1 MEEILTP
8 STIKLEKEE
17 GNEAVFVVEPCFP
30 GYGHTLGNALR
41 RVLLSSLSGGA
52 VTAVRIKGV
61 SHEFEAV
68 EHVKED
74 MVEIILNLKK
84 LDAMVHGD
92 EPVTLTLSKKG
103 EGVITAGDFDS
114 NSQVDVSNK
123 DLVLMTTT
131 SKDAEIDMEVVI
143 ENGMGY
149 LPVEQRDA
157 KNLDVG
163 MILVDATFS
172 PIVRVSYDIENMRVG
187 QRTDYDK
194 LRISIETDGTIT
206 PRESLTKAASILVD
220 HFQFITGA
228 DKAKKEEEIMEE
240 EKPEVEEEPKGDM
253 AKIVQ
258 ELNLST
264 RTSNAL
270 DKAKIRTIGD
280 LVAYSSS
287 ELLALEGFGE
297 TALKEIESS
306 LKKLDITLKEE
317 EK

>member
-17 GNEAVFVVEPCFP
+17 GNEAVFVIEPCFP

-84 LDAMVHGD
+84 LNIDVHGED
-92 EPVTLTLSKKG
+92 PVILTLNKKG
-103 EGVITAGDFDS
+103 AGVVTAGDFDS
-114 NSQVDVSNK
+114 NSQVEISNK
-123 DLVLMTTT
+123 DLELLTTT
-131 SKDAEIDMEVVI
+131 SKDANIEMEVVV
-143 ENGMGY
+143 EHGMGY

-157 KNLDVG
+157 KSMDVG
-163 MILVDATFS
+163 MILVDAAFS
-172 PIVRVSYDIENMRVG
+172 PITRVSYDVENMRVG
-187 QRTDYDK
+187 QRTDYDR
-194 LRISIETDGTIT
+194 LRITIETDGTMT
-206 PRESLTKAASILVD
+206 PRESLTKSASILVS
-220 HFQFITGA
+220 HFEFITGA
-228 DKAKKEEEIMEE
+228 DKAKKEEEIVKEE
-240 EKPEVEEEPKGDM
+240 EPKKEVEEEGDL

-280 LVAYSSS
+280 LVSYSSA

-297 TALKEIESS
+297 TALKEIQSS
-306 LKKLDITLKEE
+306 LKKLDITLKED
-317 EK
+317 K